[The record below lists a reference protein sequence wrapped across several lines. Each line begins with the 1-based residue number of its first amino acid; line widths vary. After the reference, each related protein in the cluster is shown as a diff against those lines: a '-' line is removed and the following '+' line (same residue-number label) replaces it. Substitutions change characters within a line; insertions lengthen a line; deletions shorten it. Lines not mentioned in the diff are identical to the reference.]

1 MASTCSV
8 EPPMTG
14 FQFDN
19 VKRNSFL
26 AGKGFATPKT
36 TKTGTTIC
44 GAIFE
49 GGVVVGAD
57 TRSTSGDIVADKNCM
72 KIHDLAPNMVCCG
85 AGTAADC
92 DKVTKMIGSQLK
104 LNRLNWGRQVRVK
117 TANHLFKQMLFRY
130 QGHIGAYLVLAGA
143 DVEGGHL
150 YTIHAHGSTDKIP
163 YTAMGSGM
171 LAATA
176 VLENGWRPAM
186 AEEEAKKL
194 VRDAIAAG
202 IVNDMGSGS
211 NVDLAIIKPNDDCKI
226 LRPYDVLVPS
236 GQKKKDYTY
245 PKGTTA
251 ILNVKELRLPEFHIE
266 TTVTPIVEPME
277 V

>member
-1 MASTCSV
+1 MASTFNM
-8 EPPMTG
+8 EQPNAG

-19 VKRNSFL
+19 VKRNAFL
-26 AGKGFATPKT
+26 ADKGLATPKT

-44 GAIFE
+44 GAVFD

-57 TRSTSGDIVADKNCM
+57 TRSTSGEIVADKNCM

-176 VLENGWRPAM
+176 VLENGWRPKM
-186 AEEEAKKL
+186 GEEEAKKL

-202 IVNDMGSGS
+202 IINDMGSGS
-211 NVDLAIIKPNDDCKI
+211 NVDLAVIKPNDDCTI

-251 ILNVKELRLPEFHIE
+251 VLDTKVFQIDTV
-266 TTVTPIVEPME
+266 VTPIVEAMD
-277 V
+277 VQIHA